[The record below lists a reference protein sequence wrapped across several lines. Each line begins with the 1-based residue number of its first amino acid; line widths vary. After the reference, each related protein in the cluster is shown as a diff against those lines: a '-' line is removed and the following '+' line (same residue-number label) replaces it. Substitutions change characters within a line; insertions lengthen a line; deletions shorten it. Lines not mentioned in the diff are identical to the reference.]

1 VLYGTAAWLFAAVL
15 LFGGEGLRTV
25 AGVLKFQDFV
35 YFYTLGH
42 LAASG
47 DARALS
53 NYERLHQAQATLVPA
68 ASDLIYPPVYPPYT
82 ALLFAPFSHL
92 PFLPAATL
100 WVCLTIGV
108 YAAIVRVAWRAVSP
122 TVPDGRLV
130 AAAAIA
136 FPPFWQLVM
145 NGQVTAIVLIAFTLG
160 WLALERGHT
169 ILAGAALGLLAS
181 KPQFGLV
188 LAVVVLWRREWGL
201 LAGAV
206 ISSLA
211 QLALVAWW
219 LDVAALTDFVRNIP
233 GMLAQADILEAK
245 PWASHSFR
253 SFTRL
258 LPAPLGTGVWLLLAA
273 AFTTLVV
280 RAWRPGVPLRV
291 RFGLLIVVSV
301 LVSPHLIVYDTTVL
315 ALPLLFFAGWMETPG
330 RHATAHRVRLLM
342 HALIVAVAIPAAHV
356 LRVQPSVILMAA
368 LCIAVSRAI
377 VREAH
382 VAAQETGG

>member
-1 VLYGTAAWLFAAVL
+1 VL
-15 LFGGEGLRTV
+15 LLGGQGLRTS

-53 NYERLHQAQATLVPA
+53 NYDLLHQAQAALVPA

-82 ALLFAPFSHL
+82 AVLFAPFSHL
-92 PFLPAATL
+92 PFLPAASL
-100 WVCLTIGV
+100 WVCLTIAI
-108 YAAIVRVAWRAVSP
+108 YAAVIRVVWRAVSP
-122 TVPDGRLV
+122 TVPDFRLV
-130 AAAAIA
+130 AATAIA

-160 WLALERGHT
+160 WVALERGRT

-188 LAVVVLWRREWGL
+188 LAVVVLWRRQWGL
-201 LAGAV
+201 LAGAL
-206 ISSLA
+206 ISTLA
-211 QLALVAWW
+211 QLGLVAWW
-219 LDVAALTDFVRNIP
+219 LDLAAITDFARSIP

-258 LPAPLGTGVWLLLAA
+258 LPAPLGTGVWLLLAG
-273 AFTTLVV
+273 AFTALVV
-280 RAWRPGVPLRV
+280 RAWRPDVPLRV

-330 RHATAHRVRLLM
+330 RQATARRLRPLI
-342 HALIVAVAIPAAHV
+342 HALIVALAIPAAQV
-356 LRVQPSVILMAA
+356 IGVQPSVILMAA

-377 VREAH
+377 ARESS
-382 VAAQETGG
+382 VAAQEAGG